1 MIHRTRPSVVAATL
15 AALLCAAALGACG
28 TSDTDADSAATDRAA
43 AADSSGEGGGTA
55 IEEGATTEAEGD
67 NSDSNSNNE
76 TAGDTDGSEA
86 GDEPDTDDEPDTAD
100 AADGAE
106 GEVGATTVAL
116 VDSDYLGSYNLV
128 DEAFGT
134 MVTVTVNGDTRSIQT
149 NAIPDHETGEFPNS
163 GNPNTISA
171 QDLGYDYPL
180 TGTYTGDATFAMV
193 PGVAVNGVSFEP
205 GTAETV
211 TCGSGETYRIEAL
224 QDLYNLGLDFN
235 NAHVQPNGKY
245 HYHGV
250 SGLLVDA
257 YATDDDLVHV
267 GFAADGFLIYYSKSG
282 AYSSGYALSTEA
294 RTGTDCVASGPAG
307 GDGVDIAGTTADGTY
322 GSDWVHSPDNGDL
335 DSCNGT
341 TIDGQYAYLI
351 TDEYPYIGRC
361 LNGEYAGGQGPG
373 GDAPGG
379 DQNAGAPGGDQN
391 AGGTPGGGGQGAPPD
406 LTEAAAALGVTVAE
420 LQAALG
426 GPPPDFGAAAET
438 LGITVDELLAV
449 LPGP

>member
-1 MIHRTRPSVVAATL
+1 MIPLRTPHPLL
-15 AALLCAAALGACG
+15 AALAALFITLSLAACGAADADDSADPAAEAAASTDESSTESADDNESDSNG
-28 TSDTDADSAATDRAA
+28 TGD
-43 AADSSGEGGGTA
+43 
-55 IEEGATTEAEGD
+55 AEGD
-67 NSDSNSNNE
+67 S
-76 TAGDTDGSEA
+76 ADG
-86 GDEPDTDDEPDTAD
+86 TAD
-100 AADGAE
+100 ADGEASSD
-106 GEVGATTVAL
+106 GQTGDGSVTVSP
-116 VDSDYLGSYNLV
+116 VDSDYLGAYTLI

-134 MVTVTVNGDTRSIQT
+134 MVTVTVDGDTRSIQT

-163 GNPNTISA
+163 GNPNAISE
-171 QDLGYDYPL
+171 QDLGYEYPV

-211 TCGSGETYRIEAL
+211 TCDSGEVYRIEAL

-235 NAHVQPNGKY
+235 NAHVQPGGKY

-257 YATDDDLVHV
+257 YATDQDLVHV

-282 AYSSGYALSTEA
+282 AYTSGYELSTDA

-307 GDGVDIAGTTADGTY
+307 GAGFDIAGTTPDGTY
-322 GSDWVHSPDNGDL
+322 ASDWVHSQDAGDL

-341 TIDGQYAYLI
+341 TIDGQYAYFI

-361 LNGEYAGGQGPG
+361 LNGEYTGGPGPGGQGQGPGAGGQGPG
-373 GDAPGG
+373 DDENAAT
-379 DQNAGAPGGDQN
+379 AGAPG
-391 AGGTPGGGGQGAPPD
+391 APGGAGGGQGGPPD
-406 LTEAAAALGVTVAE
+406 LTEAATALGITVEE

-426 GPPPDFGAAAET
+426 GPPPDLEAAAET
-438 LGITVDELLAV
+438 LGVSVERLTSI
-449 LPGP
+449 LPAP